1 VDQIPGAPVGA
12 LHASGELLWGVGAVA
27 TRLGIAGPT
36 LRTWDRRYGLGP
48 SRRTDGGH
56 RRYTDTDVARL
67 ALMSRLTDE
76 GVPAAQAAIV
86 ALTRDAHELQPRSR
100 RIPSPVAQWPSR
112 GASDSS
118 EALVRA
124 AADLDAATL
133 SRVSAQVLQR
143 NGVVTGWTHV
153 LVPAL
158 REIGRRW
165 SAGELGIEVEHLMS
179 ERLGA
184 ELRAVIRARR
194 VHRVAAAK
202 VLMASAEDEQHQL
215 PLLALEAALAERRI
229 SSVTLGARTP
239 PGPLAAA
246 VERRTPTA
254 VFVWATM
261 PRTNADVVALAA
273 VGGLGPQHVLLG
285 GPGWD
290 GVTIDA
296 DPGIM
301 SRVFDLAAAVAR
313 IEALVRH

>member
-1 VDQIPGAPVGA
+1 MDQAPSTPGGAP
-12 LHASGELLWGVGAVA
+12 HTSGELLWGVGAVA
-27 TRLGIAGPT
+27 TRLGVAGPT

-48 SRRTDGGH
+48 SRRTEGGH
-56 RRYTDTDVARL
+56 RRYTETDVARL

-86 ALTRDAHELQPRSR
+86 VLTRDVHELQPRR
-100 RIPSPVAQWPSR
+100 RQATPAVTQWPSR
-112 GASDSS
+112 GAIDSS

-133 SRVSAQVLQR
+133 SRVSAHAMHRL
-143 NGVVTGWTHV
+143 GVVTGWTHV
-153 LVPAL
+153 AVPAL

-165 SAGELGIEVEHLMS
+165 SAGELGIEVEHLIS

-184 ELRAVIRARR
+184 ELRAVTRARR
-194 VHRVAAAK
+194 VHRAAATR
-202 VLMASAEDEQHQL
+202 VVMASAEDEQHQL

-239 PGPLAAA
+239 PGPLTALVA
-246 VERRTPTA
+246 RRAPTV

-261 PRTNADVVALAA
+261 RRTNDDAVALAA
-273 VGGLGPQHVLLG
+273 VGGTRPQHVLLG

-290 GVTIDA
+290 GVVIDVG
-296 DPGIM
+296 PGTL

-313 IEALVRH
+313 IEELVRL